1 MSGFVEEV
9 VSIWGAGGSL
19 MIPLAFLGALI
30 YYTLYEI
37 LVYLNTHNYYESD
50 PDLWGHWIDSPTE
63 AKGALG
69 DILQYA
75 QHDVITMQDV
85 RDRLA
90 EIRNVHMGR
99 LNGRL
104 LFASIL
110 IGTAPLTGLLGTVTG
125 MLSTFGGLAAS
136 SGGNT
141 VDMVAVG
148 ISEALI
154 TTQTGLVL
162 AIPGYIL
169 LSIAKRKRSQMD
181 AFYTQVE
188 IMTLKRVEKREGS
201 AAI

>member
-1 MSGFVEEV
+1 MTGFVEEV
-9 VSIWGAGGSL
+9 VSIWSSGGAL
-19 MIPLAFLGALI
+19 MIPLAILGALI

-37 LVYLNTHNYYESD
+37 LVYLNANNYSDSD
-50 PDLWGHWIDSPTE
+50 PDQWGHWIDLPSE
-63 AKGALG
+63 AKGAVG

-75 QHDVITMQDV
+75 QHEVRSMQDV

-90 EIRNVHMGR
+90 EIRNVHIGR

-125 MLSTFGGLAAS
+125 MLSTFGGLAS
-136 SGGNT
+136 SSAGNT
-141 VDMVAVG
+141 VDMVAGG

-162 AIPGYIL
+162 AIPGYVL
-169 LSIAKRKRSQMD
+169 LSIAKRKCSQMD
-181 AFYTQVE
+181 AFFTKVE
-188 IMTLKRVEKREGS
+188 IMNLKRVEKKGVPES
-201 AAI
+201 P

>member
-9 VSIWGAGGSL
+9 VSIWSAGGSL
-19 MIPLAFLGALI
+19 MIPLAILGALI

-37 LVYLNTHNYYESD
+37 LVYLNANNYHESD
-50 PDLWGHWIDSPTE
+50 PNLWGHWVDSPSE
-63 AKGALG
+63 AKGAVG
-69 DILQYA
+69 EILQYA
-75 QHDVITMQDV
+75 QHNVSTMQDV

-104 LFASIL
+104 VFASIL

-125 MLSTFGGLAAS
+125 MLSTFGGMAVS
-136 SGGNT
+136 SGGST
-141 VDMVAVG
+141 VDMVAGG

-169 LSIAKRKRSQMD
+169 LSIAKRKRSQID

-188 IMTLKRVEKREGS
+188 IMTIKRVERRGGS
-201 AAI
+201 API

>member
-9 VSIWGAGGSL
+9 VSIWSAGGAL
-19 MIPLAFLGALI
+19 MIPLAILGALI
-30 YYTLYEI
+30 YYTLFEI
-37 LVYLNTHNYYESD
+37 LVYLNANNYYDTD
-50 PDLWGHWIDSPTE
+50 PDLWGHWVDSPSE
-63 AKGALG
+63 AKGAVG

-75 QHDVITMQDV
+75 QYNVRCMQDV

-104 LFASIL
+104 VFASIL
-110 IGTAPLTGLLGTVTG
+110 IGTAPLTGLLGTVMG

-141 VDMVAVG
+141 VDMVAGG

-169 LSIAKRKRSQMD
+169 LNIAKRKRAQMD

-188 IMTLKRVEKREGS
+188 IMTLKRVEKRG
-201 AAI
+201 AAASI